1 MARRT
6 HTGRVEPAPANTNA
20 SRNADDGSRR
30 GWSRRAVVKLGVVG
44 ALGLVAGVGSTAMI
58 ARLARGTHPRYR
70 FFSDAD
76 AELLNAICG
85 TFIPRDD
92 LPGAAE
98 TGAVDYIDQQLGGPF
113 KRHRETYRRGLA
125 AFRETCR
132 RAFSRDFVELDAAKR
147 IAFLQE
153 LEAGRAPEDLWRE
166 PAAREFFELVLAH
179 TMQGFYGSPRHGG
192 NRGYASYRMLRVDYP
207 PVVGRNVLGKKG

>member
-1 MARRT
+1 
-6 HTGRVEPAPANTNA
+6 
-20 SRNADDGSRR
+20 
-30 GWSRRAVVKLGVVG
+30 VKLGVVG

-58 ARLARGTHPRYR
+58 ARLGRGTQPRHR

-76 AELLNAICG
+76 AELLSAICG
-85 TFIPRDD
+85 TFIPNDD

-113 KRHRETYRRGLA
+113 KQHRETYRRGLA

-132 RAFSRDFVELDAAKR
+132 RAYSRGFVELEAAKR

-166 PAAREFFELVLAH
+166 PSAREFFELMLAH

-192 NRGYASYRMLRVDYP
+192 NRGYASYRMLRLDYP
-207 PVVGRNVLGKKG
+207 PVVGRNVLGKEG